1 MALLLHIDT
10 ATPYAG
16 ICLSNNE
23 TVLAIEENHD
33 ARNHAS
39 FLQPAIQK
47 IMHQTGHALQ
57 ELDAVAVTGGPG
69 SYTGIRVAMASAKG
83 ICYALQKPLIVLNTL
98 QVIAQAALD
107 QLAAENLLSEKE
119 WLLYP
124 MIDARRMEVFSAA
137 YTHSLMEKEAAAAIL
152 LNEQFFDTLPKN
164 VSILFC
170 GDGAAKIPGAFLK
183 SNMQISSVQH
193 NVNHMIR
200 LANTAYAR
208 RHFANLAYAEP
219 LYAKGFYNTQKQ

>member
-10 ATPYAG
+10 ATVYAG

-33 ARNHAS
+33 AKNHAA

-47 IMHQTGHALQ
+47 IMQQTGHGLH

-107 QLAAENLLSEKE
+107 QLTTENPQSEEE

-124 MIDARRMEVFSAA
+124 MIDARRTEVFSAV
-137 YTHSLMEKEAAAAIL
+137 YTHLLKEKEAASAIL
-152 LNEQFFDTLPKN
+152 LNELFFASLPAN

-170 GDGAAKIPGAFLK
+170 GDGAAKIPELSLK
-183 SNMQISSVQH
+183 SNMRISSTQH

-200 LANTAYAR
+200 LAIKAYT
-208 RHFANLAYAEP
+208 HQQFANLAYAEP
-219 LYAKGFYNTQKQ
+219 LYAKEFYNTQKQ